1 MEQYRGY
8 SYDDMVGKNIREF
21 FPYTKMME
29 SLDMKEDERII
40 LYQGEGIASQVL
52 CEASFH
58 KLIKDDNQVLG
69 LMTYDLFQNI
79 PELERFLGMYIN
91 LDEKVKYAK
100 HDLKKYHTTKYSI
113 DDFIGSNPEIIKLKQ
128 DIRRAALNNS
138 TVLITG
144 ETGTGKEIVAHS
156 IHNLLKRG
164 VNSFV
169 KLNVSS

>member
-1 MEQYRGY
+1 MNYIDHEGRRIDEKVLNFILNVIPGLLCIDNNGTITYVNGQMEQYRGY
-8 SYDDMVGKNIREF
+8 SYDDMVEKNIREF

-100 HDLKKYHTTKYSI
+100 HDLKNTIQPSI
-113 DDFIGSNPEIIKLKQ
+113 P
-128 DIRRAALNNS
+128 
-138 TVLITG
+138 
-144 ETGTGKEIVAHS
+144 
-156 IHNLLKRG
+156 
-164 VNSFV
+164 
-169 KLNVSS
+169 